1 VNRAVSPTPLY
12 RAPALWGLLG
22 TLAVAGVWA
31 LLAPPE
37 RTMGD
42 AIRIVYLHVSA
53 TMAGLTCL
61 YGVGAL
67 GLGTSFLP
75 APRVERALRSLWIAG
90 MAAFVAGFLLSL
102 VSARVSWGGV
112 FWAEP
117 RVRASLG
124 VLAVGLVALAVDA
137 GLSPSRARNLAWTV
151 AAVLAFLA
159 LRIAPLYMHPDHPVK
174 ADTPLGIRAAFL
186 GIAACWFVAALFL
199 ARLLT
204 AGGAGP
210 PPPPP

>member
-1 VNRAVSPTPLY
+1 VNRTAPATPAS
-12 RAPALWGLLG
+12 RATALWGCLG
-22 TLAVAGVWA
+22 ALAAAGVWA

-53 TMAGLTCL
+53 TLAGLTCL

-67 GLGTSFLP
+67 GLASSFVP
-75 APRVERALRSLWIAG
+75 VPRVERALRSLWIAG

-102 VSARVSWGGV
+102 VSAHVSWGGV

-137 GLSPSRARNLAWTV
+137 GLPPARARNLAWTA

-174 ADTPLGIRAAFL
+174 EDTPLGIRAAFL
-186 GIAACWFVAALFL
+186 GISACWFVAALFL
-199 ARLLT
+199 ARLLP
-204 AGGAGP
+204 AGSPPRPAGS
-210 PPPPP
+210 

>member
-1 VNRAVSPTPLY
+1 VNRAASPTSSS
-12 RAPALWGLLG
+12 RVPALWGCLG
-22 TLAVAGVWA
+22 ALAAAGVWA

-37 RTMGD
+37 RTLGD
-42 AIRIVYLHVSA
+42 AIRLVYLHVSA

-61 YGVGAL
+61 YVAGAL
-67 GLGTSFLP
+67 GVAASLLP
-75 APRVERALRSLWIAG
+75 VPRAERALRPLWIAG

-124 VLAVGLVALAVDA
+124 VLAVGLVALAIDA
-137 GLSPSRARNLAWTV
+137 GLSPARARNLVWT
-151 AAVLAFLA
+151 AAAALAFLA

-174 ADTPLGIRAAFL
+174 EDTPLGIRAAFL
-186 GIAACWFVAALFL
+186 GISACWFVAALFL
-199 ARLLT
+199 ARLLGEGET
-204 AGGAGP
+204 RGG
-210 PPPPP
+210 

>member
-1 VNRAVSPTPLY
+1 VNRAASPTPFF
-12 RAPALWGLLG
+12 RVPALWGFLG
-22 TLAVAGVWA
+22 ALTAAVVWA

-61 YGVGAL
+61 YGVGVL
-67 GLGTSFLP
+67 GLATSFLP
-75 APRVERALRSLWIAG
+75 APRVERALRPLWIAG

-137 GLSPSRARNLAWTV
+137 GLSPRRARRLAW
-151 AAVLAFLA
+151 AAAAALAFLA

-174 ADTPLGIRAAFL
+174 EDTPPGIRAAFL
-186 GIAACWFVAALFL
+186 GISACWFVAALFL
-199 ARLLT
+199 ARLLPDGET
-204 AGGAGP
+204 RGG
-210 PPPPP
+210 